1 MWIQHFDKS
10 TEIGVPNDRHWPATA
25 CDPVNNESSQFL
37 ASISGARS
45 ERIHHVLLRL
55 DIFPWAAKP
64 LVFNEVAG
72 GVGACVVRYALPAS
86 GKNEKEGFCNE
97 SKNNDTPFAFEQEV
111 RI

>member
-1 MWIQHFDKS
+1 MTCLHVVL
-10 TEIGVPNDRHWPATA
+10 EH
-25 CDPVNNESSQFL
+25 VNGSSLTFFVILVSVQ
-37 ASISGARS
+37 RS
-45 ERIHHVLLRL
+45 EESFRYNHVLLRL
-55 DIFPWAAKP
+55 DVFPRAAKP

-72 GVGACVVRYALPAS
+72 GVGACVARYALPAS